1 MIDITPQRP
10 AGRQSIDSYQAGW
23 FRIAGAVH
31 EGSVIVFPDRVV
43 AWPVAAFAEVT
54 AETLAEVL
62 AGTGVEL
69 LLIGTGA
76 EPQPIPKALR
86 AAARE
91 AGIGIDA
98 MATPAAC
105 RTYNI
110 LLSEQR
116 AVAAALLAL

>member
-10 AGRQSIDSYQAGW
+10 AGLHAIDSYQPGW
-23 FRIAGAVH
+23 FRIAGQVH

-43 AWPVAAFAEVT
+43 AWPVTAFADVT
-54 AETLAEVL
+54 ADTLADVM
-62 AGTGVEL
+62 ATAGVEL

-86 AAARE
+86 AAIKD

-110 LLSEQR
+110 LLSEHR
-116 AVAAALLAL
+116 AVAAALIAL